1 MKDVK
6 FYDLNYLMYNKY
18 AFIFRFRDVRYNRR
32 PRFLTTNFT
41 RYHTHCLEI
50 KQSLWNIAMMKIPIF
65 FRYLYIKINISTH
78 LSFFS
83 QMAYVFIDDNFNLFQ
98 IGRSSESPI
107 DFVVMD
113 TVPGN
118 RIVDKV
124 CLLMIN
130 EDMQ

>member
-1 MKDVK
+1 
-6 FYDLNYLMYNKY
+6 
-18 AFIFRFRDVRYNRR
+18 
-32 PRFLTTNFT
+32 
-41 RYHTHCLEI
+41 
-50 KQSLWNIAMMKIPIF
+50 MMKIPIF
-65 FRYLYIKINISTH
+65 FRYLYININIRTH